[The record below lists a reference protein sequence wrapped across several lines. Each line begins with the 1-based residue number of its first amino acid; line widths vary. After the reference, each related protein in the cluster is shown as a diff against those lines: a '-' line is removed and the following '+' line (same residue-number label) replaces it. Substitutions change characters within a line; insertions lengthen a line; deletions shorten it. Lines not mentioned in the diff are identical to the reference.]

1 MNMRK
6 RFARIVAGIA
16 MLGLAGCD
24 GAKRHA
30 ESIGVIGG
38 ADAPTAVW
46 LSSRPAWHRDFL
58 DCIVPVVSISPQS
71 TIEGASCY
79 LEKVVLNPPGM
90 NGIDG
95 LGPIKVELAYGRN
108 LAVPLGEFN
117 ATNVSVRTV
126 LTAIAER
133 DYSMVAWDSKRRVV
147 SFICKGKLNQDEWR
161 KLLDEVGEIIYPANH
176 VNPVNENA
184 TERMTP

>member
-1 MNMRK
+1 MNRRK
-6 RFARIVAGIA
+6 RFAWVVAGIA

-24 GAKRHA
+24 GAKRNA

-38 ADAPTAVW
+38 ADGPTAVW
-46 LSSRPAWHRDFL
+46 LSWPSWHRDFL

-71 TIEGASCY
+71 TIEDARDY

-95 LGPIKVELAYGRN
+95 LGPIKVGLAYGHN
-108 LAVPLGEFN
+108 LTVPLGEFN

-126 LTAIAER
+126 LTTIAEK
-133 DYSMVAWDSKRRVV
+133 DCAMVAWNSKHRVV
-147 SFICKGKLNQDEWR
+147 SFISKGKMNQEQWR
-161 KLLDEVGEIIYPANH
+161 KLLDEVDEIIYPANH
-176 VNPVNENA
+176 VNPVKETT
-184 TERMTP
+184 TERSNP